1 MSPKVS
7 TVPIARDVK
16 KQNNLRIPR
25 LETKLEKWN
34 RLVLVYSLTYL
45 LKKKPTRTSNDSFHL
60 CSIFFLFEF
69 KTSPYERAPIRAET
83 FDPTDDEEDSSIT
96 SFEKGSPAKQ

>member
-34 RLVLVYSLTYL
+34 RLVQVYSLTY
-45 LKKKPTRTSNDSFHL
+45 
-60 CSIFFLFEF
+60 FL
-69 KTSPYERAPIRAET
+69 
-83 FDPTDDEEDSSIT
+83 
-96 SFEKGSPAKQ
+96 

>member
-1 MSPKVS
+1 MEQIGTSVFINMFS
-7 TVPIARDVK
+7 
-16 KQNNLRIPR
+16 
-25 LETKLEKWN
+25 
-34 RLVLVYSLTYL
+34 
-45 LKKKPTRTSNDSFHL
+45 LKKNTNIECFISSLFY
-60 CSIFFLFEF
+60 FFLFEL

>member
-1 MSPKVS
+1 MEQIGTSVFINIFS
-7 TVPIARDVK
+7 
-16 KQNNLRIPR
+16 
-25 LETKLEKWN
+25 
-34 RLVLVYSLTYL
+34 
-45 LKKKPTRTSNDSFHL
+45 LKKKTNIECFISSLFY
-60 CSIFFLFEF
+60 FFCEL

>member
-1 MSPKVS
+1 MEQIGTSVFINIFS
-7 TVPIARDVK
+7 
-16 KQNNLRIPR
+16 
-25 LETKLEKWN
+25 
-34 RLVLVYSLTYL
+34 
-45 LKKKPTRTSNDSFHL
+45 LKKREHRMFHFIFVL
-60 CSIFFLFEF
+60 FFFLFEL

>member
-1 MSPKVS
+1 MEQIGTSVFINIFS
-7 TVPIARDVK
+7 
-16 KQNNLRIPR
+16 
-25 LETKLEKWN
+25 
-34 RLVLVYSLTYL
+34 
-45 LKKKPTRTSNDSFHL
+45 LKKTRTSNVSFHH
-60 CSIFFLFEF
+60 CSIFFLFEL